1 MTLPTLS
8 SATKRYNTCS
18 SIYEVSETLG
28 ASLRPI
34 QIGALRL
41 GRGHEAS
48 DTGDVHMEDG

>member
-1 MTLPTLS
+1 MKSP
-8 SATKRYNTCS
+8 
-18 SIYEVSETLG
+18 ETLG